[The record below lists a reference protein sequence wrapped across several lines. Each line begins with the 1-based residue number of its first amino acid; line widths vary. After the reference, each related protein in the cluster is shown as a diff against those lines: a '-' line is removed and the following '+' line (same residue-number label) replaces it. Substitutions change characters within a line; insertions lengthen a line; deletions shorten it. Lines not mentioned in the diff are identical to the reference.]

1 MIVYVETPER
11 ERYARLIN
19 DYFQLRKR
27 VFHNEMGWSVR
38 VTDGLER
45 DALDEEPCTYALC
58 VDARGRLHAGIR
70 LIPTTQMTLLELA
83 FDGLVPDRLSF
94 TSPTIWEVSRFCVD
108 RNTPAGRV
116 SAGLDRAALELMLAN
131 FDYARRNGITH
142 YLAVT
147 EERMLRLAGQ
157 FGIPVDL
164 IGRQKIDGGDVV
176 CGLIPVNS
184 ETATIARKMRPIV
197 EGRETA

>member
-11 ERYARLIN
+11 ERHARLVD

-27 VFHNEMGWSVR
+27 VFHDEMGWNVR
-38 VTDGLER
+38 VTGELER
-45 DALDEEPCTYALC
+45 DVLDEHPCTYGLS
-58 VDARGRLHAGIR
+58 VDAGGRLNAGIR

-94 TSPTIWEVSRFCVD
+94 RSPTIWEVSRFCID
-108 RNTPAGRV
+108 RTAPGGWV

-131 FDYARRNGITH
+131 FGYARRNGITH

-157 FGIPVDL
+157 FGIPVDVL
-164 IGRQKIDGGDVV
+164 GRQQIEGCDVV

-184 ETATIARKMRPIV
+184 QTATMARKMQPLV
-197 EGRETA
+197 EGRKSA